1 MLTLE
6 RVSKKFSNGTVALR
20 EVSFKV
26 NRGDFLSVVGP
37 SGSGKTTLLR
47 LLRRELLPSK
57 GEIFFKDWDL
67 TKLSE
72 AKVIDLRRKIAVVFQ
87 DYKLLEERTVFENV
101 ALTLEVMSI
110 RPQEIKERVE
120 EVLKEVGLWE
130 KRSLFPLQLSGG
142 EIQRTAVARATVG
155 SPEVILAD
163 EPTADLDPATSWEI
177 IGLLDQI
184 NKKDKTMIILA
195 THDFDI
201 VDTLKRRV
209 ITLDRGYLVSDVK
222 KGKYDGF

>member
-1 MLTLE
+1 MIKFDKVT
-6 RVSKKFSNGTVALR
+6 KKFVNGTMALR
-20 EVSFKV
+20 EVSFEIDK
-26 NRGDFLSVVGP
+26 GEFLSVVGP
-37 SGSGKTTLLR
+37 SGSGKTTILR

-57 GEIFFKDWDL
+57 GKIFFKDWDL

-72 AKVIDLRRKIAVVFQ
+72 NRIADLRRKISIIFQ

-101 ALTLEVMSI
+101 AIALEVMSVKA
-110 RPQEIKERVE
+110 QEIEKKVD
-120 EVLKEVGLWE
+120 EVLREVE
-130 KRSLFPLQLSGG
+130 VFKKRNFFPAQLSGG
-142 EIQRTAVARATVG
+142 EIQRTAVARAMVS

-177 IGLLDQI
+177 IGLLDKI
-184 NKKDKTMIILA
+184 NKKEKTTIILA

-209 ITLDRGYLVSDVK
+209 ITLDKGQVISDVE
-222 KGKYDGF
+222 KGGYEGT

>member
-1 MLTLE
+1 MIKLE
-6 RVSKKFSNGTVALR
+6 KVTKKFSNGTVALR
-20 EVSFKV
+20 EISFKV
-26 NRGDFLSVVGP
+26 DKGGFLSVVGP

-57 GEIFFKDWDL
+57 GKIFFRDWDL

-72 AKVIDLRRKIAVVFQ
+72 VKVVDLKRKVAVIFQ
-87 DYKLLEERTVFENV
+87 DYKLLEEKTVFENV
-101 ALTLEVMSI
+101 AIALEVMSV
-110 RPQEIKERVE
+110 RSQEIEERVE

-130 KRSLFPLQLSGG
+130 KRGLFPLQLSGG
-142 EIQRTAVARATVG
+142 ETQRTAVARAMVA

-163 EPTADLDPATSWEI
+163 EPTADLDPATTWEV

-184 NKKDKTMIILA
+184 NKKDKTVIILA

-209 ITLDRGYLVSDVK
+209 ITLDRGYLVSDVE
-222 KGKYDGF
+222 KGKYEEG

>member
-1 MLTLE
+1 MIKFEKIT
-6 RVSKKFSNGTVALR
+6 KKFASGAFALR
-20 EVSFKV
+20 EVSFAV
-26 NRGDFLSVVGP
+26 NKGDFLSIVGP

-57 GEIFFKDWDL
+57 GKIFFKDWDL

-72 AKVIDLRRKIAVVFQ
+72 TNVTTLRRKVAAIFQ

-101 ALTLEVMSI
+101 AIALEVMSVKA
-110 RPQEIKERVE
+110 QEIERKVE
-120 EVLKEVGLWE
+120 KVLKEVELWE
-130 KRSLFPLQLSGG
+130 KRDFFPAQLSGG
-142 EIQRTAVARATVG
+142 ETQRTAVARAMVS

-163 EPTADLDPATSWEI
+163 EPTADLDPATTWEI
-177 IGLLDQI
+177 IGLLDRI
-184 NKKDKTMIILA
+184 SKEDKTTVILA

-209 ITLDRGYLVSDVK
+209 ITLDRGQVISDIE
-222 KGKYDGF
+222 KGGYET